1 VKGEALSEIDIPPA
15 YLVFQSNRSVTNYEE
30 SEMKKFSWIS
40 ISVILLLG
48 MLLTAC
54 GGATATTTGD
64 TQTSTEKVE
73 ITFFHKWPEP
83 EQLEYYNYVI
93 DEFEKANPNI
103 TVKMEAV
110 ADEPYKDK
118 IRILMASGEVPDI
131 YFSWAGEFSWKFARA
146 GQALDLTDALM
157 NTDWKDNIILSAV
170 EPYKLDGKVY
180 GIPMRINAKFMVY
193 NKSVFEQY
201 NLSVPT
207 TWDEFL
213 AVCDTLKQ
221 NGVTPI
227 AFGNEYP
234 WASAHYVGDLNA
246 KLVEGTTLKAD
257 YLLTADP
264 AALFTDSGY
273 VEALNRFAELN
284 ANGYFNEGPNG
295 ISHSSARS
303 SFIAGKAAMMY
314 IELEEFIT
322 VADGMGE
329 DAFGFFQFPSG
340 TGGKGDQKLLTGA
353 PDGFM
358 IYGKTAHPQ
367 EAIAFLK
374 FLTSPEMGKE
384 YVKRLGIPSAVVGAV
399 SEETAL
405 PIVVEGVTS
414 INSASGMALWM
425 DTDMNAKIVEVYL
438 PGMQAVL
445 NGTKTSEELMKE
457 VSEVAAQVQA
467 ELQE

>member
-1 VKGEALSEIDIPPA
+1 
-15 YLVFQSNRSVTNYEE
+15 
-30 SEMKKFSWIS
+30 MKKISWMLV
-40 ISVILLLG
+40 SVILLVS
-48 MLLTAC
+48 MILTAC
-54 GGATATTTGD
+54 GGTAPAADSGG
-64 TQTSTEKVE
+64 TSGEKVE
-73 ITFFHKWPEP
+73 IRFFHKWPEP
-83 EQLEYYNYVI
+83 EQLEYYNFVI
-93 DEFEKANPNI
+93 AEFEKANPN
-103 TVKMEAV
+103 VKVTMEAV

-157 NTDWKDNIILSAV
+157 NSDWKDNVILSAT
-170 EPYKLDGKVY
+170 EPYKLDGKIY

-193 NKSVFEQY
+193 NKAIFQQY
-201 NLSVPT
+201 NIAVPT

-221 NGVTPI
+221 NGVTPV
-227 AFGNEYP
+227 AFGNEFP
-234 WASAHYVGDLNA
+234 WASAHYVGDMNA
-246 KLVEGTTLKAD
+246 KLVNGETLKAD
-257 YLLTADP
+257 YLLTAEPD
-264 AALFTDSGY
+264 ALFTDPGY
-273 VEALNRFAELN
+273 VEALKRFAELN
-284 ANGYFNEGPNG
+284 AKGYYNEGPNG

-303 SFIAGKAAMMY
+303 SFIAGKAAMVY
-314 IELEEFIT
+314 IELEEFVT
-322 VADGMGE
+322 VSDGMGK
-329 DAFGFFQFPSG
+329 DTFGFFQFPSG
-340 TGGKGDQKLLTGA
+340 TGGQGDQKLLTGA

-358 IYGKTAHPQ
+358 ISAKTAHPQ

-399 SEETAL
+399 SADTAL

-445 NGTKTSEELMKE
+445 NGTKAPEDLMKE
-457 VSEVAAQVQA
+457 VHDVAVQVQA
-467 ELQE
+467 ELKTP